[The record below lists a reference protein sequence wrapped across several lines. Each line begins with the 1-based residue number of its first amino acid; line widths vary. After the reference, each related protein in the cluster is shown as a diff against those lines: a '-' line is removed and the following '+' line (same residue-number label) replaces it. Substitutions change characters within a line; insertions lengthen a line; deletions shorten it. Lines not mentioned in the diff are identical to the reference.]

1 MRPLERHYEPTNIA
15 VKESIRGVGWVVCVL
30 FEGEE
35 YYDKEYVPIINF
47 GDRQTD
53 AIECARDIR
62 EDRDQKLF
70 SRLRLIKLAKD
81 YDATPK
87 MYLGRGRMA
96 KQSQQHLYNH

>member
-1 MRPLERHYEPTNIA
+1 MNALERHYEPTNIA

-35 YYDKEYVPIINF
+35 YYDKEYVPIVNF

-53 AIECARDIR
+53 AIECARDIK
-62 EDRDQKLF
+62 EDRDQRLF
-70 SRLRLIKLAKD
+70 SILRLKKLAKN

-87 MYLGRGRMA
+87 IYLGRGVFR
-96 KQSQQHLYNH
+96 KQSQHLYNR